1 MKFLKWM
8 KWLMPNRS
16 LEQLEKNF
24 QQASPIPTDYTSPYP
39 HRETDPGLEF
49 LSQPLDGER
58 NPKVKEMTRELTGG
72 LSERER

>member
-1 MKFLKWM
+1 MLEFLK
-8 KWLMPNRS
+8 KWLMPGRF
-16 LEQLEKNF
+16 LDKLEKDF
-24 QQASPIPTDYTSPYP
+24 EQASPLPTDYITPYP

-58 NPKVKEMTRELTGG
+58 SPHVKEITRELTGG